1 MTPNTTKNEMR
12 CLALKHTDG
21 KWCTRDIKP
30 DPDTGLSAIVC
41 WQHNDDFEEEL
52 IELNVSRQSSLSQIK
67 AAHRI
72 IFEKRSKQD
81 YPFHGKKRIT
91 KNLNLAPKMK
101 GTQVSDPTPDEVKT
115 DGVSGQRIK
124 TEDPPSNKLKDTSV
138 HNEIEEI
145 PEVSDENI
153 EKVNVKISP
162 MKEPGVEEKSPAIS
176 DEIIDK
182 KEDENS
188 ENLSNHKSNSE
199 GAGKEENRTLSTQ
212 EFVGI
217 LKFVAPLFAVLS
229 AVYTYFL
236 YWPDFNFLRFA
247 QWEDFIQAAVNPF
260 LLTAFVFYIH
270 FLSVKETQLRKQ
282 DEYELFETHAVRLEL
297 EDRTIIWNRLK
308 ENLENNEKK
317 PKKLVLLSIVKKL
330 MLERKLS
337 QIEEVNPKEIE
348 ANQTEMQRLA
358 DKLSQSSMGYL
369 AENINTLKGIG
380 KMLLPLLIYILI
392 ALALERTSKCLF
404 KQHVYILSLI
414 HISEPTRPY

>member
-1 MTPNTTKNEMR
+1 MARNIPKSEIT
-12 CLALKHTDG
+12 CLALNKNNRKRCARKVT
-21 KWCTRDIKP
+21 P
-30 DPDTGLSAIVC
+30 VPDTGLLPIVC
-41 WQHNDDFEEEL
+41 WQHVNDFEGL
-52 IELNVSRQSSLSQIK
+52 KELNISRQSSLSQIK

-72 IFEKRSKQD
+72 IFEKRSA
-81 YPFHGKKRIT
+81 
-91 KNLNLAPKMK
+91 KNLIQAPKTIATK
-101 GTQVSDPTPDEVKT
+101 ISDPTPDEVKT

-337 QIEEVNPKEIE
+337 QIEEV
-348 ANQTEMQRLA
+348 
-358 DKLSQSSMGYL
+358 
-369 AENINTLKGIG
+369 
-380 KMLLPLLIYILI
+380 
-392 ALALERTSKCLF
+392 
-404 KQHVYILSLI
+404 LSLI
-414 HISEPTRPY
+414 HI